1 MNRYDFSKA
10 EVARA
15 LSGENVPNFMN
26 RFAFKKKDGKLFF
39 EGREVIPNEERDTY
53 LRKILYDDNS
63 TLPFGRD
70 SLFYVLKK
78 KVINISKR
86 YIERFLKAQN
96 VIVKRTARPKKENR
110 KFVSTIKKAG
120 VVSADL
126 AHIEPKDL
134 PDGFM
139 PRQEEESDE
148 EYVPGQDN
156 KPKWGRVKK
165 TYYMYNV
172 VDKMTGYLV
181 TEVVH
186 SKNENLIAKATKRLL
201 SRMARA
207 LNTPVRAIEWD
218 QGTEFNK
225 AEKELQALKRPNSV
239 TVKRMRTNALVESV
253 NAKVQRIF
261 YTVAKQRRTGFK
273 GTMVQAV
280 KISNNT
286 LNRKLGMTPNEAVQK
301 LKSGEPLKR
310 RQGRHPKP
318 ILKKHAYKVGAK
330 VRAIKKAREKVTHHK
345 AYKGKHW
352 GPVQTITRV
361 VFYQGYPR
369 YELDN
374 KRRTKESVDVDTDE
388 DEEEKQHVV
397 DPNKKKK
404 TKPRGVSL
412 LKWHDQLSLA
422 QDVDQKSKRLVSSR
436 EIVTW
441 EKQTF
446 RPGMLVWLHVGD
458 KKQVARVKTKIADG
472 WRVRYKDGTW
482 KLRGVEPKDIEP
494 LLKAG
499 TQVWWKTDGE
509 KYKALVKATRGKDMF
524 IKFRKDNH
532 NYQKTVP
539 ETELIPR

>member
-1 MNRYDFSKA
+1 M
-10 EVARA
+10 
-15 LSGENVPNFMN
+15 
-26 RFAFKKKDGKLFF
+26 
-39 EGREVIPNEERDTY
+39 
-53 LRKILYDDNS
+53 
-63 TLPFGRD
+63 
-70 SLFYVLKK
+70 
-78 KVINISKR
+78 
-86 YIERFLKAQN
+86 
-96 VIVKRTARPKKENR
+96 
-110 KFVSTIKKAG
+110 
-120 VVSADL
+120 VSADL

-156 KPKWGRVKK
+156 KPKWGKVKK

-253 NAKVQRIF
+253 NAKLQRIF

-273 GTMVQAV
+273 GSMVQAV

-310 RQGRHPKP
+310 RQGRHPKK

-330 VRAIKKAREKVTHHK
+330 VRAIKKARAKVIHHK

-374 KRRTKESVDVDTDE
+374 KRRTKESVDADTDE
-388 DEEEKQHVV
+388 DEDE
-397 DPNKKKK
+397 
-404 TKPRGVSL
+404 
-412 LKWHDQLSLA
+412 
-422 QDVDQKSKRLVSSR
+422 
-436 EIVTW
+436 
-441 EKQTF
+441 
-446 RPGMLVWLHVGD
+446 
-458 KKQVARVKTKIADG
+458 
-472 WRVRYKDGTW
+472 
-482 KLRGVEPKDIEP
+482 
-494 LLKAG
+494 
-499 TQVWWKTDGE
+499 
-509 KYKALVKATRGKDMF
+509 
-524 IKFRKDNH
+524 
-532 NYQKTVP
+532 
-539 ETELIPR
+539 